1 MRYLI
6 ALALLACPS
15 AFVPAAADSFPV
27 PRWQSEDG
35 ETSIKLRGRVM
46 LDFAD
51 VDWSSPTTGAPS
63 DTSEFRTARMG
74 VEARHGDF
82 KLVAEFDFAGD
93 TTAPN
98 DVYLSYASPV
108 GEFRAG
114 HFKTMN
120 SLDELTSARFTT
132 FMERGLATDLFH
144 LDRRIGLSY
153 KWHGHGVVA
162 SAGIFGGRMDDNF
175 RFAEADDTSAL
186 AARLT
191 WSGEHN
197 GTRLHVGASWRQL
210 DYARQGT
217 RIRSYPQAHLSNRF
231 AAADYRS
238 DATLGR
244 AISSDFTGIE
254 AALVRGPFHA
264 QAEYAR
270 LSLDG
275 PPGNPDFDSV
285 YVQAGW
291 FITGEN
297 RAYKA
302 SKGVFD
308 RTTPARDISEGGYGA
323 FEIAARYDVTDMG
336 DASLGEMRAT
346 TLGVNWYPLDHV
358 RVTAN
363 YVAAELDAPAFTETS
378 DALQL
383 RLQLDW

>member
-1 MRYLI
+1 MRLLIDI
-6 ALALLACPS
+6 ALFASVAALAS
-15 AFVPAAADSFPV
+15 AADAQMPV

-35 ETSIKLRGRVM
+35 ATSIKLRGRVM

-74 VEARHGDF
+74 IEARHGDF
-82 KLVAEFDFAGD
+82 KLVAEFDFASD
-93 TTAPN
+93 NTAAN

-108 GEFRAG
+108 GDFRAG

-120 SLDELTSARFTT
+120 SLDELTSGRFTT

-153 KWHGHGVVA
+153 TWHGHGVVA
-162 SAGIFGGRMDDNF
+162 SAGIFGGRMDNNF

-191 WSGEHN
+191 WSGEHA
-197 GTRLHVGASWRQL
+197 GTRVHVGASWRQL

-238 DATLGR
+238 DAAPGR

-254 AALVRGPFHA
+254 AALVRGPFHV

-275 PPGNPDFDSV
+275 PPGNPDFGGV
-285 YVQAGW
+285 YIQAGW
-291 FITGEN
+291 FIPGET

-302 SKGVFD
+302 AKGVFG
-308 RTTPARDISEGGYGA
+308 RTTPARDVNEGGYGA
-323 FEIAARYDVTDMG
+323 FEVAARYDVTDMG

-346 TLGVNWYPLDHV
+346 TLGMNWYPLDHV

>member
-1 MRYLI
+1 MRLLIDI
-6 ALALLACPS
+6 ALFASVAALAS
-15 AFVPAAADSFPV
+15 AADAQMPV

-35 ETSIKLRGRVM
+35 ATSIKLRGRVM

-74 VEARHGDF
+74 IEARHGDF
-82 KLVAEFDFAGD
+82 KLVAEFDFASD
-93 TTAPN
+93 NTAAN

-108 GEFRAG
+108 GDFRAG

-120 SLDELTSARFTT
+120 SLDELTSGRFTT

-153 KWHGHGVVA
+153 TWHGHGVVA
-162 SAGIFGGRMDDNF
+162 SAGIFGGRMDNNF

-191 WSGEHN
+191 WSGEHA
-197 GTRLHVGASWRQL
+197 GTRVHVGASWRQL

-238 DATLGR
+238 DAAPGR

-254 AALVRGPFHA
+254 AALVRGPFHV

-275 PPGNPDFDSV
+275 PPGNQDFGGV
-285 YVQAGW
+285 YIQAGW
-291 FITGEN
+291 FITGET

-302 SKGVFD
+302 AKGVFG
-308 RTTPARDISEGGYGA
+308 RTTPARDVNEGGYGA
-323 FEIAARYDVTDMG
+323 FEVAARYDVTDMG

-346 TLGVNWYPLDHV
+346 TLGMNWYPLDHV